1 MVLDIGIEVL
11 NIIEEEGYK
20 AYLVGG
26 FVRDYL
32 LNLEIND
39 LDITTNMPIEL
50 LMKKFNILDNGSK
63 YLSVTIIYK
72 GYSFE
77 ITNFRK
83 DLNYSDHRHPSV
95 VITNSIEEDSFRR
108 DFTINALYMDKNGQ
122 IFDFHDGKKDLANKQ
137 IKMIGDPFL
146 RFEEDALR
154 ILRGLYFSSKL
165 GFEIEPNTLFAM
177 VDKKELLGSL
187 NEDILY
193 KYFAKIV
200 YLENDQAIRYIN
212 ELDLFQYIP
221 KFKRWL
227 NLVNRNMK
235 EEDLI
240 YYYYLKTKDF
250 PIKVSNNV
258 KEKAK
263 VLEVLLKKLDSYT
276 LYQNKVLYFEFKDIL
291 KHNGCDIIRAD
302 ERIASFIIN
311 NDKELAISK
320 EEIASFYEGKEKS
333 IHIEMVKK
341 AILNKEI
348 MNTREDILNY
358 LGGQKNV

>member
-11 NIIEEEGYK
+11 NLIEEDGYK

-32 LNLEIND
+32 LGLEIND
-39 LDITTNMPIEL
+39 LDITTNMPIDL
-50 LMKKFNILDNGSK
+50 LKKKFNVLDNGSK
-63 YLSVTIIYK
+63 YLSVTIVYK
-72 GYSFE
+72 DYSFE

-83 DLNYSDHRHPSV
+83 DLGYTDHRHPNV
-95 VITNSIEEDSFRR
+95 LVTDSIEEDSLRR

-122 IFDFHDGKKDLANKQ
+122 IFDFHNGKQDLALKQ
-137 IKMIGDPFL
+137 LKMIGNPFF

-165 GFEIEPNTLFAM
+165 GFEIESNTLFAM

-187 NEDILY
+187 KEDVLY
-193 KYFAKIV
+193 KYFIKIL
-200 YLENDQAIRYIN
+200 YEKNDQAIRYIN

-227 NLVNRNMK
+227 NLVNRDIK

-250 PIKVSNNV
+250 PITVSNTV

-263 VLEVLLKKLDSYT
+263 VLEVLLKNQEPYT
-276 LYQNKVLYFEFKDIL
+276 LYQNKVLYFAFRDIL

-302 ERIASFIIN
+302 ERVASFIIN

-320 EEIASFYEGKEKS
+320 EEIASYYKGKEKS

-341 AILNKEI
+341 AILNGEI
-348 MNTREDILNY
+348 KNTREDILDY